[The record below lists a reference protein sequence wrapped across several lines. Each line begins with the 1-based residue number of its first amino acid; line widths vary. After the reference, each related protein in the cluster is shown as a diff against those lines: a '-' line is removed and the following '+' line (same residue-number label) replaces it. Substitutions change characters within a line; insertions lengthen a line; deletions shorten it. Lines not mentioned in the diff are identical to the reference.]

1 MKSEKNEK
9 NIATIVHISDLHF
22 RNKFTTDESRFKKLL
37 ANLPLL
43 KGTYAHSY
51 QAARS
56 LANRVNKILKDKKQ
70 NRVPVGV
77 VFTGDL
83 TSSGEEGEFQVGTTF
98 LRGSIWTGTGQV
110 GLNLG
115 EDRSEIEFNS
125 TPVLFSIPGNHD
137 IWKRNHPDKL
147 AAYLNFFPG
156 PFPKIWKIETQS
168 RTIFLHGLDSNQNT
182 LLKHKLAR
190 GRLRHEQLD
199 ELDNR
204 LEMLR
209 MSQIGKDPIHIVFL
223 HHPLIVAGEKSW
235 DPTMELDDCQ
245 IIAKRLKQSGVDLV
259 LSGHVH
265 QEFYVSEEWDMPH
278 HAIAGT
284 ATQMFSDRNFL
295 LLDIYDRKICLQV
308 YEYSKETLQ
317 FVPNEDKKHIFTL
330 PLPESSPAPIQAKVQ
345 RDKWDLEQLIS
356 SIKRKVKNES

>member
-1 MKSEKNEK
+1 MKEDKMKPEENEK
-9 NIATIVHISDLHF
+9 NIATVVHISDLHF
-22 RNKFTTDESRFKKLL
+22 TDKFRTDESRFKKLL
-37 ANLPLL
+37 ANLPFL

-51 QAARS
+51 QAARA
-56 LANRVNKILKDKKQ
+56 LANRVKKILRDKKQ
-70 NRVPVGV
+70 NRVPVCI

-83 TSSGEEGEFQVGTTF
+83 TSCGEEGEFDIGNTF
-98 LRGSIWTGTGQV
+98 LRSSIWTGTGQV

-115 EDRSEIEFNS
+115 EDCSEIDFNT
-125 TPVLFSIPGNHD
+125 TPALFSIPGNHD

-156 PFPKIWKIETQS
+156 PFPKTWKIETES

-190 GRLRHEQLD
+190 GRLRPEQLD
-199 ELDNR
+199 ELDKR
-204 LEMLR
+204 LEMLQ
-209 MSQIGKDPIHIVFL
+209 MAQIGKDPIHIVFL
-223 HHPLIVAGEKSW
+223 HHPLIAAGERSW

-245 IIAKRLKQSGVDLV
+245 IIAKRLKQFGVDLV

-265 QEFYVSEEWDMPH
+265 QEFYVSGEWDMPH

-284 ATQMFSDRNFL
+284 ATQMFSERNFL

-317 FVPNEDKKHIFTL
+317 FVPNEDKKHIFAL
-330 PLPESSPAPIQAKVQ
+330 PLLTSGQVQ
-345 RDKWDLEQLIS
+345 IDNKMNLERLLS
-356 SIKRKVKNES
+356 SIKREKKKGS